1 MPNGATSGVS
11 DSIHPSTPDFDAAH
25 AVQNSWPRMP
35 AVDGMVTTRPDVG
48 NHHRQDST
56 GDVSRAE
63 QGGLDLGSEVLGS
76 DLFQESSI
84 EIARVVDHHVEP
96 TVPAHGSLDRGVG
109 SCGVGDIQSDRRQI
123 VVLAE
128 SGGDAFGIPC
138 NANYPVASCGR
149 SLSDVDTLPRPAPV
163 TKHVCFV
170 KFGNAWLASRSS
182 TRERALDR
190 ADAGSTSPEWV
201 TSRMLTRLR
210 RVAVVAVT
218 ESGSACG
225 LRRAGKPTDKS
236 LGSADGLGSENADGW
251 SS

>member
-1 MPNGATSGVS
+1 VRKKPGSTSIVRMPNGATSGVS

-149 SLSDVDTLPRPAPV
+149 SLSDVDTHPA
-163 TKHVCFV
+163 
-170 KFGNAWLASRSS
+170 A
-182 TRERALDR
+182 
-190 ADAGSTSPEWV
+190 
-201 TSRMLTRLR
+201 
-210 RVAVVAVT
+210 
-218 ESGSACG
+218 
-225 LRRAGKPTDKS
+225 RAGEETC
-236 LGSADGLGSENADGW
+236 LLRQTRQRMASESVQHTGEGHLIALTQAQRRRSG
-251 SS
+251 